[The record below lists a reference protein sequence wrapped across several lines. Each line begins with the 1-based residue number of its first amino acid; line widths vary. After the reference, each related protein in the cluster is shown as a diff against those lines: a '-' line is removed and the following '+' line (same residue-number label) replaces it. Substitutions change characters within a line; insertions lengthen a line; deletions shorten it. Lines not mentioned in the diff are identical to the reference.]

1 MWCCRFCTLSLL
13 LKIYSFGISD
23 HQLLEIKDI
32 LSQYFAE
39 KATEEMDKLWD
50 SKNWSNE
57 TMDNWLKEDAF
68 KYSRE
73 YLEPF

>member
-1 MWCCRFCTLSLL
+1 MELSTPLSNLQLEL

-39 KATEEMDKLWD
+39 KATEEMDKIWD

-57 TMDNWLKEDAF
+57 TMDNWLKGDD
-68 KYSRE
+68 
-73 YLEPF
+73 